1 MPASDRFRRLAL
13 PCKPVAGVAIA
24 LALLMAGGTARANDY
39 DEVDRLLRARNPMA
53 ALARVDQAL
62 AERPR
67 DPQLRFMRAVALADA
82 GRTSEALELLQRLT
96 QDYPELPEP
105 HNNLAVIHAASG
117 DLDRAHAALQTA
129 LRLNPDYLSKFEDDT
144 TADAFARIECHYFV
158 NGGFLRTPTQL
169 LDDVPRIRHLPAT
182 IVQGRYDIV
191 CPMKSA
197 WDLHKAWPEADLR
210 IVPDAGHSAFE
221 PGILAELVAATDR
234 YAGR

>member
-39 DEVDRLLRARNPMA
+39 DDIDRLLRARNPMA

-129 LRLNPDYLSKFEDDT
+129 LRLNPDYAAALDNLGDVQARLALRSWARAQQLEPALGSRI
-144 TADAFARIECHYFV
+144 TA
-158 NGGFLRTPTQL
+158 
-169 LDDVPRIRHLPAT
+169 
-182 IVQGRYDIV
+182 
-191 CPMKSA
+191 KSTRVR
-197 WDLHKAWPEADLR
+197 EA
-210 IVPDAGHSAFE
+210 VAPPSPDARSGALRPASPGSATL
-221 PGILAELVAATDR
+221 PNAR
-234 YAGR
+234 P